1 MGAHSDRIA
10 GRQPSQ
16 FLRKLTLVL
25 MCFQF
30 SAFVLVR
37 GLGVTSD
44 NMH

>member
-1 MGAHSDRIA
+1 MMGAHSDRIA

-37 GLGVTSD
+37 VGWNTNDSD
-44 NMH
+44 